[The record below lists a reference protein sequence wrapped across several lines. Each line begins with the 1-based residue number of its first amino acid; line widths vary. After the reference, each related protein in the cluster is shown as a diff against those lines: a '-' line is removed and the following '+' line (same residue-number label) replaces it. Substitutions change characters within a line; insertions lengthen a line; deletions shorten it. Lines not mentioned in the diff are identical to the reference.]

1 MAIKLFNTAP
11 FRFIKRISRKWY
23 LPGFE
28 GLSVNDVG
36 SFFINHAKWPS
47 LTERAAAISYNF
59 IMAIPPSLLFLF
71 TIIPHLP
78 FFKRKDII
86 VQVHSII
93 FDIIPSKVYN
103 KPILAFLD
111 NLINS
116 ERFGLMSFGILLALF
131 FASNAMFGIMRSFN
145 KEYLGFQRKKGL
157 ESRWVAIK
165 LTLILFGIVAGYI
178 LLLIAQGAFLEW
190 LTKDKALR
198 KTISYS
204 RWVFIFIAVFYA
216 IGLIF
221 RYAPSVKQR
230 WKIISPGSIV
240 ATLLSVGATYGFSRY
255 VENFGRYNALYGAIG
270 TIMMIMALI
279 YLNSLALLIGFELN
293 VSITSLK
300 EMAAIKKREEKWK
313 APAVG

>member
-1 MAIKLFNTAP
+1 MAIKFFNTTP
-11 FRFIKRISRKWY
+11 FRFLKRISRKWY

-28 GLSVNDVG
+28 GLSVYDVG

-59 IMAIPPSLLFLF
+59 IMAIPPSMLFLF

-78 FFKRKDII
+78 FFRKKDITT
-86 VQVHSII
+86 QVHTLI
-93 FDIIPSKVYN
+93 FDIIPSKIYN
-103 KPILAFLD
+103 QPILAFLD
-111 NLINS
+111 NLINDQ
-116 ERFGLMSFGILLALF
+116 RFGLMSFGILLALF

-165 LTLILFGIVAGYI
+165 LTLILFAIVASYF

-190 LTKDKALR
+190 ITKDRALR

-204 RWVFIFIAVFYA
+204 RWIFIFAAVFYA

-230 WKIISPGSIV
+230 WKIVSPGSIV

-255 VENFGRYNALYGAIG
+255 VENFGRYNALYGTIG

-300 EMAAIKKREEKWK
+300 EMADMKEREEKWK

>member
-1 MAIKLFNTAP
+1 MAIKFFNTTP
-11 FRFIKRISRKWY
+11 FRFLKRISRKWY

-28 GLSVNDVG
+28 GLSVYDVG

-59 IMAIPPSLLFLF
+59 IMAIPPSMLFLF

-78 FFKRKDII
+78 FFRKKDITT
-86 VQVHSII
+86 QVHTLI
-93 FDIIPSKVYN
+93 FDIIPSKIYN
-103 KPILAFLD
+103 QPILAFLD
-111 NLINS
+111 NLINDQ
-116 ERFGLMSFGILLALF
+116 RFGLMSFGILLALF

-165 LTLILFGIVAGYI
+165 LTLILFAIVASYF

-190 LTKDKALR
+190 ITKDKALR

-204 RWVFIFIAVFYA
+204 RWIFIFAAVFYA

-230 WKIISPGSIV
+230 WKIVSPGSIV

-255 VENFGRYNALYGAIG
+255 VENFGRYNALYGTIG

-300 EMAAIKKREEKWK
+300 EMADMKEREEKWK